1 MYFITE
7 EGSGEEGS
15 GDLLDDDVIIPL
27 TRTTGSVDKSID
39 ALDNQTKKDA
49 VILSKEN
56 VTIKGVTGTTD
67 DEDMLSKKTKSA
79 LTTTTPLPTSMES
92 LLEESGEKDTNND
105 GFVFTDWF
113 GILGDDPMVGKSSGN
128 KLSEFQNVCSKFLFA
143 QLIE

>member
-15 GDLLDDDVIIPL
+15 GNLFDDDVIIPL

-56 VTIKGVTGTTD
+56 VTITGVTGTTD
-67 DEDMLSKKTKSA
+67 DEDMLTKKTKSA
-79 LTTTTPLPTSMES
+79 LTTTTPLPTSMEP
-92 LLEESGEKDTNND
+92 LLEESGENDTDND

-113 GILGDDPMVGKSSGN
+113 GILGDDPMAGKSSEN
-128 KLSEFQNVCSKFLFA
+128 KLSEFQNVCSKFCFPN
-143 QLIE
+143 